1 MPYFFG
7 NLIIRHNESFFGELY
22 KICLVLPARF
32 YWWFGDQYSLKIK
45 TVSEFELLENEKY
58 LYIADKI
65 LSHDNIL
72 DLISDDTKF
81 VTFKG
86 FESKQF
92 LKQTYFN
99 FLNLQNNAQN
109 FVNVKNSNLI
119 PKLLNNDVEEL

>member
-1 MPYFFG
+1 M
-7 NLIIRHNESFFGELY
+7 
-22 KICLVLPARF
+22 
-32 YWWFGDQYSLKIK
+32 KIK